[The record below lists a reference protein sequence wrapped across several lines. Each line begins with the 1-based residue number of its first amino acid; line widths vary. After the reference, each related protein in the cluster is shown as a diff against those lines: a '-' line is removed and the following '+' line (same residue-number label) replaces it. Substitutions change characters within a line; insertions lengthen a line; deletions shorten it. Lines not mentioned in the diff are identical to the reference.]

1 MSNINYMVGGLKKL
15 NIHPMIAII
24 FSTII
29 FLLLLKLSEYLWN
42 KVLIKVTTIFK
53 PVNSVWEI
61 FGIYFLASFLLG
73 R

>member
-1 MSNINYMVGGLKKL
+1 MSNLKLMTGGFRKL
-15 NIHPMIAII
+15 NVHPMIAII
-24 FSTII
+24 LSTII
-29 FLLLLKLSEYLWN
+29 FLLLLKFSEYLWN
-42 KVLIKVTTIFK
+42 KVLVKVTTIFK